1 MSFQC
6 DAELCKPKC
15 VSFCSKQNFFFL
27 FWYQDSLKIELD
39 LQLMFLRRRLP
50 WLSADSHV
58 NWFSFGKFWLER
70 KPKRVFR
77 LLTSD
82 FQLQTSEFRLP
93 ASGFKLQTSDVILQT
108 SDLTKCELRISDFW
122 PIRLKA
128 EWLDLRTSHFP
139 LPTSH
144 FPLPTFDPDFWLPT
158 SDFRLPT
165 FDFGLLTSNFRFPT
179 SDIQLPTSDIQLLSS
194 NFRLLTWL
202 SVLLGSIAA
211 RSTTRVLMAKVQ
223 AQWKG
228 RLYRSRH
235 KREQLNLLL
244 KKQLSTKPTRQPMRF
259 AWRTETMVL
268 PDHTVAIT
276 KQSKHC

>member
-1 MSFQC
+1 MYNYESRGGSS
-6 DAELCKPKC
+6 D
-15 VSFCSKQNFFFL
+15 
-27 FWYQDSLKIELD
+27 
-39 LQLMFLRRRLP
+39 
-50 WLSADSHV
+50 
-58 NWFSFGKFWLER
+58 FWL
-70 KPKRVFR
+70 P
-77 LLTSD
+77 TSN
-82 FQLQTSEFRLP
+82 FRLP
-93 ASGFKLQTSDVILQT
+93 TSGFRLQTSDFRLNISYFKLQT

-122 PIRLKA
+122 PLRLRA

-139 LPTSH
+139 LSTFH
-144 FPLPTFDPDFWLPT
+144 FPLPT
-158 SDFRLPT
+158 SDFRLQA
-165 FDFGLLTSNFRFPT
+165 TSNFRFPT
-179 SDIQLPTSDIQLLSS
+179 SDFQLPTSDFQLLSS

-211 RSTTRVLMAKVQ
+211 RSTTRVLMPKFK

>member
-144 FPLPTFDPDFWLPT
+144 FPLPTSHFRLSTPTSDFQLLTSDFRLSTSDFWLPT
-158 SDFRLPT
+158 SDFP
-165 FDFGLLTSNFRFPT
+165 LL
-179 SDIQLPTSDIQLLSS
+179 IS
-194 NFRLLTWL
+194 NFRLLTSNFWVLTSDFWL
-202 SVLLGSIAA
+202 DS
-211 RSTTRVLMAKVQ
+211 Q
-223 AQWKG
+223 F
-228 RLYRSRH
+228 Y
-235 KREQLNLLL
+235 
-244 KKQLSTKPTRQPMRF
+244 
-259 AWRTETMVL
+259 
-268 PDHTVAIT
+268 
-276 KQSKHC
+276 